1 MKVRVLLLQVFGG
14 DSESECEVLLRL
26 IYGGNKK
33 MTENVLAFALNV
45 FSESVFN
52 YRNLGEGDRVGEH
65 SLCHL

>member
-1 MKVRVLLLQVFGG
+1 VKVRVSPSV
-14 DSESECEVLLRL
+14 
-26 IYGGNKK
+26 KK

>member
-1 MKVRVLLLQVFGG
+1 MRVQM
-14 DSESECEVLLRL
+14 S
-26 IYGGNKK
+26 
-33 MTENVLAFALNV
+33 AFALNV